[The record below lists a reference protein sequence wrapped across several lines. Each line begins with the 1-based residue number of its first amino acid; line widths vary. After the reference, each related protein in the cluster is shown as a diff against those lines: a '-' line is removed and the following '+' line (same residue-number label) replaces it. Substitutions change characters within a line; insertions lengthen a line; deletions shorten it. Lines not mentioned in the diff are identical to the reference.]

1 MSVVV
6 AYRAATAA
14 EAELQYHADALHRA
28 AGGWVP
34 TYEHRR
40 NTEGEVALAVTYEP
54 DAAAA
59 AEVFAV
65 LQAMLAPLAQPGVSR
80 PRRWLR
86 ARLTPAPPRGR
97 PRG

>member
-6 AYRAATAA
+6 AYHAATAA
-14 EAELQYHADALHRA
+14 EAEQQYHADALHRA

-40 NTEGEVALAVTYEP
+40 DVEGEVALAVTYEP

-59 AEVFAV
+59 ADVLAV
-65 LQAMLAPLAQPGVSR
+65 LQAMVAPAVLPAVSG

-86 ARLTPAPPRGR
+86 ARLTPGPPRGR
-97 PRG
+97 SRA